1 MAMTTGS
8 SAGVQSDI
16 NVTPMID
23 VLLVLLIIFMITQP
37 LSRMA
42 LDVQVP
48 PPDTPQTTKA
58 PPSQIVLE
66 LADGG
71 GYSINGQPVPRDQLD
86 TQIHAIYD
94 QRPAKLLF
102 IKAGP
107 NRIYQDVIQAMDV
120 ARGAGVLITLSS
132 WAAQRGSGN
141 PHLIAY
147 AASKAG
153 IIGLTKAAALEYA
166 SQGIRVNSVCP
177 AFVATAMVEKFLQET
192 DMTEQIKRFH
202 PIGRLGTES
211 EIAQAVLFLASS
223 DASFMTGAALSV
235 DGGMAAA

>member
-1 MAMTTGS
+1 MAMTTGA

-107 NRIYQDVIQAMDV
+107 NRLYQDVIQAMDV
-120 ARGAGVLITLSS
+120 ARGAGV
-132 WAAQRGSGN
+132 Q
-141 PHLIAY
+141 
-147 AASKAG
+147 
-153 IIGLTKAAALEYA
+153 IIGFTPREADK
-166 SQGIRVNSVCP
+166 Q
-177 AFVATAMVEKFLQET
+177 
-192 DMTEQIKRFH
+192 
-202 PIGRLGTES
+202 
-211 EIAQAVLFLASS
+211 QAPK
-223 DASFMTGAALSV
+223 
-235 DGGMAAA
+235 